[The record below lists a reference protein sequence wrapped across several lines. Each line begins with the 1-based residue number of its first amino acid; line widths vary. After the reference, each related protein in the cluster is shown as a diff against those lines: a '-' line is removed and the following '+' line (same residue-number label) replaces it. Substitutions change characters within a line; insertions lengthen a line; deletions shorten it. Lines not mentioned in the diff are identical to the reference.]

1 VSEDSPDK
9 MEYSRRS
16 RARACLRASKRGNF
30 VGNQRFLKRYV
41 GRKTKGDIAQRPY
54 HNGNLAMFIAEINKQ
69 FGIHQSSFPAFKI
82 IKRFPLLGG
91 VSRKQRPELSTHAYQ
106 TTFHPS
112 Q

>member
-41 GRKTKGDIAQRPY
+41 GRKTKGDNHFDRTD
-54 HNGNLAMFIAEINKQ
+54 N
-69 FGIHQSSFPAFKI
+69 FK
-82 IKRFPLLGG
+82 FEM
-91 VSRKQRPELSTHAYQ
+91 S
-106 TTFHPS
+106 
-112 Q
+112 